1 MPSSATR
8 SGTPATKRRSF
19 SSLSSKLPKS
29 LRSME
34 KNDETDQS
42 PGGFAFAKAE
52 RRTWDKS
59 PFTQQGKA
67 DAPSCQRPQ
76 QDFRTTSNR
85 GWTNISLIH
94 HCPDNATASR
104 PHGVTA

>member
-34 KNDETDQS
+34 KYDETDQS
-42 PGGFAFAKAE
+42 PGGFASAKAE
-52 RRTWDKS
+52 RRTWEKS

-67 DAPSCQRPQ
+67 GELDRRSGVAS
-76 QDFRTTSNR
+76 
-85 GWTNISLIH
+85 
-94 HCPDNATASR
+94 ASR
-104 PHGVTA
+104 TLLLRLAREEASRRLGGTV

>member
-19 SSLSSKLPKS
+19 SSLSGKPPKS

-34 KNDETDQS
+34 KYDETDQS
-42 PGGFAFAKAE
+42 PGGFASAKAE

-59 PFTQQGKA
+59 PFTQQGKDDEA
-67 DAPSCQRPQ
+67 DRRSGGGCLHRR
-76 QDFRTTSNR
+76 RTSSR
-85 GWTNISLIH
+85 VPHDDGG
-94 HCPDNATASR
+94 ASSVAVACDDPR
-104 PHGVTA
+104 